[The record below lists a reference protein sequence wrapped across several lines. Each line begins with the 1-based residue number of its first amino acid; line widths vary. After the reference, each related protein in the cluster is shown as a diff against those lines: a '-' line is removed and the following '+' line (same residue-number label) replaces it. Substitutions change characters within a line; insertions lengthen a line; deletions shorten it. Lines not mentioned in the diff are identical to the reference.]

1 MAKRKRNTPGKAE
14 MLLYVAV
21 FLMEF
26 IQTVI
31 LLLLAYYT
39 GLFEQLVQEINFIFQ

>member
-1 MAKRKRNTPGKAE
+1 MAKRKRNTPSKAE
-14 MLLYVAV
+14 MLLYLAV

-39 GLFEQLVQEINFIFQ
+39 GLFEQLLQELNLLLP